1 MSGSSSVRQSLF
13 VAVAVGLV
21 VAAAVGTVA
30 AWQGY
35 SHVCGDGGCERSTLL
50 MHWQRIV
57 ASAGLASLLVATGFA
72 VRGNRRAT
80 TALLLVGVLLF
91 AAWAVLIDA
100 YTHGWGHGPV
110 PF

>member
-1 MSGSSSVRQSLF
+1 V
-13 VAVAVGLV
+13 VIAGLV
-21 VAAAVGTVA
+21 VGATVLTVA
-30 AWQGY
+30 AWQSY
-35 SHVCGDGGCERSTLL
+35 SYVCGNGCEGSTLL

-72 VRGNRRAT
+72 LRRNRRVT
-80 TALLLVGVLLF
+80 GALTLVGILLF
-91 AAWAVLIDA
+91 AVWAVLIDA